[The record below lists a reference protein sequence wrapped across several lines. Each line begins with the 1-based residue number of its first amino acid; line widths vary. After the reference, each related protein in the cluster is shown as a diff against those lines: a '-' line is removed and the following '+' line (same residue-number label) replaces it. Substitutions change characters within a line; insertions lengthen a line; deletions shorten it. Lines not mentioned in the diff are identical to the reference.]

1 MGHKNK
7 NYQKTLHQQV
17 YDKLTSMQAFGES
30 KTTAKNDG
38 TTSNKIFSFLH
49 MLLIIVVVRIL

>member
-30 KTTAKNDG
+30 KTTAKNEG
-38 TTSNKIFSFLH
+38 VSQSLCKPSN
-49 MLLIIVVVRIL
+49 